1 MPALDFHPV
10 QSLGQ
15 LNSAH
20 HAYCLGRLLPKALAL
35 VARKVAV
42 HALKYAAA
50 GSEPPGAKVGGWI
63 HHPKVLQPDKPKPG
77 AKRTRVK
84 QVGEV
89 LAQIQ
94 CEFEVV
100 DDNNKRKRLVAKR
113 CLKGTIDMKK
123 NKMTKATLDG
133 TIQLRNFDSG
143 LKEMEASH
151 KVLDMNKIM
160 NKYLQIPKPILEYVI
175 FCHQEDTLWPFDE
188 GKALKEKFDDI
199 FQSSEFVHGEFYKMD
214 PKLAQKGCD
223 RDSSRNTNP
232 KIAHLFS
239 PRAILSF

>member
-1 MPALDFHPV
+1 MSFVSKLEIQGIRSVGPNDSEKVTIRFDRPFTLIT
-10 QSLGQ
+10 
-15 LNSAH
+15 
-20 HAYCLGRLLPKALAL
+20 GRLTFKFSL
-35 VARKVAV
+35 VWIKFFVLGENGAGKTTIVE
-42 HALKYAAA
+42 ALKYAAA

-199 FQSSEFVHGEFYKMD
+199 FQSSEFVHGEFYNMHPQNGTKR
-214 PKLAQKGCD
+214 L
-223 RDSSRNTNP
+223 
-232 KIAHLFS
+232 
-239 PRAILSF
+239 